1 MTSNPCNWVPPIS
14 EGCLTRQTPI
24 TNDDAPKRR
33 HNVQHGRYC
42 TGEIFLN
49 ITTLILSFV
58 YNSNIHTGGYFSSPY
73 IITNCSYTR
82 SILRQY
88 FWTCLYF
95 ESCCKDVNKL
105 ALLFILWR
113 LEPLSLLQ

>member
-1 MTSNPCNWVPPIS
+1 MTSNPCNWVAAIS
-14 EGCLTRQTPI
+14 EGCLTTQSPI

-58 YNSNIHTGGYFSSPY
+58 YNSNIHTGGYSPPPTLSQIAHTHVVFY
-73 IITNCSYTR
+73 
-82 SILRQY
+82 
-88 FWTCLYF
+88 
-95 ESCCKDVNKL
+95 VNI
-105 ALLFILWR
+105 FGHVST
-113 LEPLSLLQ
+113 LSPAVKM